1 MKLKGDILPLM
12 VLVKEH
18 SKEVKTESGI
28 FIPDIA
34 QDPTMK
40 GEVVVVGRST
50 PAIPMDDIEIGRTVL
65 YHPRAGNEVRIDGEN
80 FRLMAYKDIF
90 YIYPKE

>member
-18 SKEVKTESGI
+18 ERESKTESGI
-28 FIPDIA
+28 IIPDMA

-40 GEVVVVGRST
+40 AEVVAVGRST
-50 PAIPMDDIEIGRTVL
+50 PAVPMDDIEIGRTVL
-65 YHPRAGNEVRIDGEN
+65 YHPRAGNDVWIEGEK

-90 YIYPKE
+90 YIYPRG